1 MVLDNKKRNRI
12 YSVIPCRDSERF
24 FCKKFH
30 IESNY
35 YLPAMKAFKLFAAY
49 RPQSKASKVN
59 LSQMS
64 QSQNRTEAKNFIL
77 NQYKSLYTPGTD
89 RNSVA
94 LSSTKVHLRMYFH
107 VKSYHDSKTF
117 ILRLK
122 TILVTLDLAFL
133 ILSNSSN
140 FPTTSHI
147 KKSVYWDSSFFHA
160 ARISSGLAKP
170 VRGKTIR
177 FQVFL

>member
-1 MVLDNKKRNRI
+1 MQFRGSQQFKGSMVLDNKKRNRI

-64 QSQNRTEAKNFIL
+64 QSQNRTEAKKL
-77 NQYKSLYTPGTD
+77 HSKS
-89 RNSVA
+89 
-94 LSSTKVHLRMYFH
+94 
-107 VKSYHDSKTF
+107 
-117 ILRLK
+117 I
-122 TILVTLDLAFL
+122 
-133 ILSNSSN
+133 
-140 FPTTSHI
+140 
-147 KKSVYWDSSFFHA
+147 
-160 ARISSGLAKP
+160 
-170 VRGKTIR
+170 
-177 FQVFL
+177 